1 MRRVKFSASNFIR
14 MGCDKARRA
23 KFKKQKK
30 EADDISLRRYARHKR
45 DRQNHKQSLYSGL
58 SADDFVIVLGDF
70 GLFWSERTDELLAR
84 KNIERYFPATLLFID
99 GNHENF
105 DMLDGLPRERKFGGT
120 ASVGGEIYEIAGRRF
135 LCFGGALSVDKA
147 YRIPG
152 LSWWA
157 REIPS
162 EEEFSYAMRNAHD
175 FIAAG
180 GRIDAVLSHTAP
192 GFAMKFLKEYLWCG
206 KSTRDKTSEY
216 LERIFELVRPAR
228 WYFGHFHGDK
238 KFHTH
243 GCDFYLCYDEIL
255 KFED

>member
-1 MRRVKFSASNFIR
+1 MIYLCGDTHGINEIGKITN
-14 MGCDKARRA
+14 KA
-23 KFKKQKK
+23 FT
-30 EADDISLRRYARHKR
+30 
-45 DRQNHKQSLYSGL
+45 SGL

-70 GLFWSERTDELLAR
+70 GLFWSERIDEFMAR

-105 DMLDGLPRERKFGGT
+105 DMLDELPHERKFGGT
-120 ASVGGEIYEIAGRRF
+120 VSVGGENIFWLRRGEIYEIAGRHF
-135 LCFGGALSVDKA
+135 LCFGGALSVDKVH
-147 YRIPG
+147 RIPG

-162 EEEFSYAMRNAHD
+162 EEEFACAIRNARD
-175 FIAAG
+175 FIATG

-192 GFAMKFLKEYLWCG
+192 WFAMKFLKEYLWCG
-206 KSTRDKTSEY
+206 KSTPDKTSEY

-238 KFHTH
+238 KFHAH
-243 GCDFYLCYDEIL
+243 GYDFYLCYDEIL